1 MGQLH
6 YDRLT
11 FEIEDRLLTHLQIVI
26 IQKARRRDGFMLTF
40 SLDEREGTTSN
51 TIWINH
57 GSRLHFAF
65 NGSRHPEVNKRWLEA
80 LMESSNSTIGLD
92 LGRVPEPVTGDL
104 TTTA

>member
-1 MGQLH
+1 MGQLR
-6 YDRLT
+6 YDHIT

-40 SLDEREGTTSN
+40 PLDERGVATSN

-65 NGSRHPEVNKRWLEA
+65 NGSRHPEVNKRWLET
-80 LMESSNSTIGLD
+80 LMESSNSTTGLD
-92 LGRVPEPVTGDL
+92 LGRVPEPLTGEL
-104 TTTA
+104 STA